1 MSENKE
7 FKDPTVTISGV
18 PYPVKFGFL
27 SLSIF
32 NDAGLQMSDCTKASV
47 LLRLYHSAIVAGC
60 KRNNVPEISW
70 DEFLLCLDDDDNKE
84 VFFDLK
90 KLYEADNAPK
100 K

>member
-1 MSENKE
+1 MPEIT

-18 PYPVKFGFL
+18 PYPVKFGYL

-32 NDAGLQMSDCTKASV
+32 NDAGYQMSDCTKASV
-47 LLRLYHSAIVAGC
+47 LLRLYHSAILAGC
-60 KRNNVPEISW
+60 QRNNVPAAISW
-70 DEFLLCLDDDDNKE
+70 EEFNNVLDDDENKE

-90 KLYEADNAPK
+90 KLYETDNEPK